1 MKYRALKPLI
11 YSGVSYEAGAEVD
24 ILEKSVVKSCIER
37 ELIEEIKDTTE
48 KAVSETPINEDNQ
61 DKKSSEIIIE
71 DNKDT
76 EKDDKQNKK
85 NK

>member
-24 ILEKSVVKSCIER
+24 ILEKSVVKSCLER

-48 KAVSETPINEDNQ
+48 KVASENLIEENNQ
-61 DKKSSEIIIE
+61 
-71 DNKDT
+71 DT
-76 EKDDKQNKK
+76 EKTDKENKK
-85 NK
+85 NKNK

>member
-11 YSGVSYEAGAEVD
+11 YSGISYETGAEVD

-48 KAVSETPINEDNQ
+48 KVVSENLIEENNQ
-61 DKKSSEIIIE
+61 
-71 DNKDT
+71 DT
-76 EKDDKQNKK
+76 EKTDKEDKK
-85 NK
+85 NKNK

>member
-48 KAVSETPINEDNQ
+48 KVVSENLIEENSQ
-61 DKKSSEIIIE
+61 DIE
-71 DNKDT
+71 KT
-76 EKDDKQNKK
+76 DKENKK
-85 NK
+85 NKNK

>member
-11 YSGVSYEAGAEVD
+11 YSGVSYETGAEVN

-48 KAVSETPINEDNQ
+48 KVVSENLIEENNQ
-61 DKKSSEIIIE
+61 DIE
-71 DNKDT
+71 KT
-76 EKDDKQNKK
+76 DKENKK
-85 NK
+85 NKNK